1 MSVIGNRS
9 GLVRPAKPTDA
20 AGIARVH
27 VASWRTTYPG
37 MVPDRYLVALS
48 PLSHAARWRAMLGG
62 GRTAPGVG
70 SPGQTTQSF
79 PGQNNGGPA
88 PSAQARGRATYVAT
102 DPEHGVVGF
111 GTCGPQRTALDGFGG
126 EIYAIYL
133 YDFAQNMGFGRKL
146 MASMAVDLI
155 GSGHR
160 SACVWVLRDN
170 PARWFYERLGATRV
184 AEQAITFA
192 GTNLTEVAYGWRDLT
207 VLARQSMEPR
217 VP

>member
-1 MSVIGNRS
+1 MIGNRS
-9 GLVRPAKPTDA
+9 GQVRPAKQADA

-79 PGQNNGGPA
+79 GNQSAAPRPA
-88 PSAQARGRATYVAT
+88 GLRGRSTYVAT

-133 YDFAQNMGFGRKL
+133 YDFAQNMGFGRRL
-146 MASMAVDLI
+146 MAAMAADLI

-170 PARWFYERLGATRV
+170 PSRWFYERLGGARV

-192 GTNLTEVAYGWRDLT
+192 GSNLTEIAYGWRDLT
-207 VLARQSMEPR
+207 VLARQSIEPR